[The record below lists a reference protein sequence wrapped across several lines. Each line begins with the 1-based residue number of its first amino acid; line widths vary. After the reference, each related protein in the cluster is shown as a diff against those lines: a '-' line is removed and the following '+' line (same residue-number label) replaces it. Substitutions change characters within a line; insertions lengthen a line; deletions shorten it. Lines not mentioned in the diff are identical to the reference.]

1 MIRPRS
7 RDARGVAIVEF
18 ALVFPLLL
26 LLTFM
31 LIDFGFYFFCQHTVQ
46 YATRE
51 GVRLALVGRT
61 INDAH
66 GNALSREAS
75 IVQTIRDKA
84 AVAVRPADLSISIYP
99 VDTEYG
105 DPAGWQNTQD
115 AGNPGVYMRVRTRYT
130 YRFLTPLIGSLVAG
144 GSVPIQAQATYRN
157 ELFD

>member
-1 MIRPRS
+1 MIRPRT

-26 LLTFM
+26 LLAFM

-61 INDAH
+61 INDSQ

-99 VDTEYG
+99 VGSSYG
-105 DPAGWQNTQD
+105 DPSGWEATQD

-130 YRFLTPLIGSLVAG
+130 YRFLTPLIGSLVSG